1 MSNGTISTD
10 KFANIAAIQ
19 VTETV
24 AGTIAYTKFNFPYSI
39 MDKMALLINRIE
51 YLPLSISNLNSS
63 TDNVVI
69 ALIAATSIVD
79 INNQADPALLDST
92 RLIRND
98 LGAAASGTL
107 HQFPFVKDFS
117 SLPGGGIL
125 VAPSP
130 LSAAIQSSGA
140 AGVMNAWI
148 KFFYTSVSLTTDDYW
163 ELVESRRIIS
173 T

>member
-1 MSNGTISTD
+1 MSKSTTD

-19 VTETV
+19 VTEAV
-24 AGTIAYTKFNFPYSI
+24 AGTTAYAKFNFPYSV
-39 MDKMALLINRIE
+39 MDKMALLISRIE
-51 YLPLSISNLNSS
+51 YLPLSVSNLNSS
-63 TDNVVI
+63 TDNVI
-69 ALIAATSIVD
+69 IGLIAASAIVD
-79 INNQADPALLDST
+79 IGNQADPVLLDST

-98 LGAAASGTL
+98 LGAAATGAL
-107 HQFPFVKDFS
+107 LQFPFVKDFS

-130 LSAAIQSSGA
+130 LCATIQSNGA
-140 AGVMNAWI
+140 AGVMNAWV
-148 KFFYTSVSLTTDDYW
+148 KFFYTAVSLSTDEYW

>member
-1 MSNGTISTD
+1 MPVKTD
-10 KFANIAAIQ
+10 QFANIAAIQ
-19 VTETV
+19 VTEAV
-24 AGTIAYTKFNFPYSI
+24 AGTIAYARFNFPYSV

-69 ALIAATSIVD
+69 GLIAATAIVD

-98 LGAAASGTL
+98 LGAAATGTL
-107 HQFPFVKDFS
+107 LQFPFIKDFS
-117 SLPGGGIL
+117 SMPGGGIL

-130 LSAAIQSSGA
+130 LSAAIQSTGA
-140 AGVMNAWI
+140 AGVMNAWV
-148 KFFYTSVSLTTDDYW
+148 KFFYTAVGLSTDEYW